1 MRLTNVAMGNLK
13 RRKLKMGL
21 LVLGLVI
28 GVASIVGLFSITK
41 AMEEDLA
48 NKIDEYGANMLI
60 VPDNDNVSI
69 SFGGIIVEGVGQ
81 VKDFD
86 MSIIDKMRTI
96 KNKET
101 LNIISPKL
109 LADDSINGKQALLVG
124 VQFSEE
130 LRLKKWWQVNWI
142 EGKKT
147 PTAEEVLVGS
157 EAARVLGLAPGNKVN
172 IKGQE
177 FQVTGTIQP
186 TGSSENDS
194 AIFIDLSTLQKLT
207 NRPQAVSLVEAAAFC
222 YTCPI
227 FEVTTQLQEKL
238 PGTKVSALKESVQN
252 RDDMVKKFGVF
263 ALAVSGII
271 MIIGGLVVLISMMSS
286 VKERTREIGVFRAIG
301 YRKSHVIQIVLTEA
315 TILSL
320 IGGIIGYLIGMS
332 VASAFGSVVAQ
343 MDVQVVWQP
352 LIALYAIGGA
362 VVIGIVASAIPAWQA
377 TRLDPV
383 EALRFI

>member
-320 IGGIIGYLIGMS
+320 IGGIIGYLLGMS

>member
-157 EAARVLGLAPGNKVN
+157 EAARVLGLAPGNKLN

-177 FQVTGTIQP
+177 FQVAGTIQP

-271 MIIGGLVVLISMMSS
+271 MIIGWLVVLISMMSS

-320 IGGIIGYLIGMS
+320 IGGIIGYLLGMS

>member
-271 MIIGGLVVLISMMSS
+271 MIIGWLVVLISMMSS

>member
-227 FEVTTQLQEKL
+227 FEVTTHLQEKL

-301 YRKSHVIQIVLTEA
+301 YRKSHVIQIVFTEA

-320 IGGIIGYLIGMS
+320 IGGIIGYLLGMS

>member
-1 MRLTNVAMGNLK
+1 MRLTNIAMGNLK

-41 AMEEDLA
+41 AMQEDLA

-69 SFGGIIVEGVGQ
+69 SFGGITVEGVGQ

-109 LADDSINGKQALLVG
+109 LADDSINNKQALLVG
-124 VQFSEE
+124 VQFPEE
-130 LRLKKWWQVNWI
+130 LRLKKWWQINWI
-142 EGKKT
+142 AGKKA
-147 PTAEEVLVGS
+147 PTAGEVLVGS
-157 EAARVLGLAPGNKVN
+157 EAARVLELAPGNTVK
-172 IKGQE
+172 IKGQD
-177 FQVTGTIQP
+177 FQVAGTIQP

-194 AIFIDLSTLQKLT
+194 AIFIDLATLQKLT

-227 FEVTTQLQEKL
+227 FEVTSQLQEKL

-271 MIIGGLVVLISMMSS
+271 MIIGALVVLISMLSS

-343 MDVQVVWQP
+343 MDVKVVWQP
-352 LIALYAIGGA
+352 LLALYAIGGA
-362 VVIGIVASAIPAWQA
+362 VVIGVVASAIPAWQA

>member
-1 MRLTNVAMGNLK
+1 MRLTNIAVGNLK

-28 GVASIVGLFSITK
+28 GVASIVGLYSITK

-48 NKIDEYGANMLI
+48 NKIDAYGANMLL
-60 VPDNDNVSI
+60 VPDNDNVTI
-69 SFGGIIVEGVGQ
+69 SFGGVTVEGIGQ
-81 VKDFD
+81 VKDLD
-86 MSIIDKMRTI
+86 MSIIDRMKTI

-109 LADDSINGKQALLVG
+109 LADETINGKQALLLG
-124 VQFSEE
+124 VQFPEE
-130 LRLKKWWQVNWI
+130 LRLKKWWQVNWADS
-142 EGKKT
+142 KKV
-147 PTAEEVLVGS
+147 PTSGEVLVGS
-157 EAARVLGLAPGNKVN
+157 EAARVLGLAPGNAVK

-177 FQVTGTIQP
+177 FNVAGTIQA

-194 AIFIDLSTLQKLT
+194 AIFLDLTTLQKLT
-207 NRPQAVSLVEAAAFC
+207 NRPQAISLIEAAAFC

-227 FEVTTQLQEKL
+227 FEVTSQLQEKL
-238 PGTKVSALKESVQN
+238 PGIKVSALKASVEN

-271 MIIGGLVVLISMMSS
+271 MLIGVLVVMISMISS

-301 YRKSHVIQIVLTEA
+301 YRKTHVIQIVLTEA
-315 TILSL
+315 AILSL
-320 IGGIIGYLIGMS
+320 IGGIIGYFVGMS
-332 VASAFGSVVAQ
+332 AATVFGSLVAQ
-343 MDVQVVWQP
+343 MDVKVVMQP
-352 LIALYAIGGA
+352 LIAVYAIGGSVLLGLLA
-362 VVIGIVASAIPAWQA
+362 TAYPAWQA
-377 TRLDPV
+377 TKLDPV

>member
-157 EAARVLGLAPGNKVN
+157 EAARVLGLAPGNKLN

-177 FQVTGTIQP
+177 FQVAGTIQP

-352 LIALYAIGGA
+352 LIALCAIGGA

>member
-177 FQVTGTIQP
+177 FQVAGTIQP

-320 IGGIIGYLIGMS
+320 IGGIIGYLFGMS

>member
-157 EAARVLGLAPGNKVN
+157 EAARVLGLAPGNKLN

-177 FQVTGTIQP
+177 FQVAGTIQP

-238 PGTKVSALKESVQN
+238 PGTKVSALKEFVQN

>member
-157 EAARVLGLAPGNKVN
+157 EAARVLGLAPGNKLN

>member
-157 EAARVLGLAPGNKVN
+157 EAARVLGLAPGNKLN

-177 FQVTGTIQP
+177 FQVAGTIQP

>member
-1 MRLTNVAMGNLK
+1 
-13 RRKLKMGL
+13 
-21 LVLGLVI
+21 
-28 GVASIVGLFSITK
+28 
-41 AMEEDLA
+41 
-48 NKIDEYGANMLI
+48 
-60 VPDNDNVSI
+60 
-69 SFGGIIVEGVGQ
+69 
-81 VKDFD
+81 

-157 EAARVLGLAPGNKVN
+157 EAARVLGLAPGNKLN

-177 FQVTGTIQP
+177 FQVAGTIQP

>member
-157 EAARVLGLAPGNKVN
+157 EAARVLGLAPGNKLN

-177 FQVTGTIQP
+177 FQVAGTIQP

-320 IGGIIGYLIGMS
+320 IGGIIGYLLGMS

>member
-1 MRLTNVAMGNLK
+1 MRLTNIAVGNLK

-28 GVASIVGLFSITK
+28 GVASIVGLYSITK

-48 NKIDEYGANMLI
+48 NKIDAYGANMLL
-60 VPDNDNVSI
+60 VPDNDNVTI
-69 SFGGIIVEGVGQ
+69 SFGGVTVEGIGQ
-81 VKDFD
+81 VKDLD
-86 MSIIDKMRTI
+86 MSIIDRMKTI

-109 LADDSINGKQALLVG
+109 LADETINGKQALLLG
-124 VQFSEE
+124 VQFPEE
-130 LRLKKWWQVNWI
+130 LRLKKWWQVNWA
-142 EGKKT
+142 ESKKV
-147 PTAEEVLVGS
+147 PTSGEVLVGS
-157 EAARVLGLAPGNKVN
+157 EAARVLGLAPGNAVK

-177 FQVTGTIQP
+177 FKVAGTIQA

-194 AIFIDLSTLQKLT
+194 AIFLDLTTLQKLT
-207 NRPQAVSLVEAAAFC
+207 NRPQAISLIEAAAFC

-227 FEVTTQLQEKL
+227 FEVTSQLQEKL
-238 PGTKVSALKESVQN
+238 PGIKVSALKASVEN

-271 MIIGGLVVLISMMSS
+271 MLIGVLVVMISMISS

-301 YRKSHVIQIVLTEA
+301 YRKTHVIQIVLTEA
-315 TILSL
+315 AILSL
-320 IGGIIGYLIGMS
+320 IGGIIGYLVGMS
-332 VASAFGSVVAQ
+332 AATGFGSLVAQ
-343 MDVQVVWQP
+343 MDVKVVMQP
-352 LIALYAIGGA
+352 LIAVYAIGGSVLLGLLA
-362 VVIGIVASAIPAWQA
+362 TAYPAWQA
-377 TRLDPV
+377 TKLDPV

>member
-157 EAARVLGLAPGNKVN
+157 EAARVLGLAPGNKLN

-177 FQVTGTIQP
+177 FQVAGTIQP

-238 PGTKVSALKESVQN
+238 PGTKVSSLKESVQN

>member
-157 EAARVLGLAPGNKVN
+157 EAARVLGLAPGNKLN

-177 FQVTGTIQP
+177 FQVAGTIQP

-332 VASAFGSVVAQ
+332 VASDFGSVVAQ